1 MSSMNG
7 LWPAV
12 VVSYDGDKRS
22 ARVKIA
28 GMTDG
33 SQAMPEAVFNN
44 PLGDC
49 AETTE
54 IRVKAGDPVW
64 VMFECGDPRYPI
76 ITGYRTPRKGNPVS
90 WRRWAHDNIEIT
102 ADGKMVFNAT
112 DVVWNIS
119 GSETRTVG
127 GSSSLEAGTSTVKA
141 SSHAITANTSVSGSL
156 SAAGGA
162 NGSGV
167 KLTGNVEMS
176 GGSVT
181 HDGVPID
188 KTHRHTEQGDGA
200 NTSTP
205 I

>member
-1 MSSMNG
+1 MSSMDG
-7 LWPAV
+7 LWPAE
-12 VVSYDGDKRS
+12 VVSYDGGKRT

-33 SQAMPEAVFNN
+33 SQTMPEAIFCN
-44 PLGDC
+44 PLGDN
-49 AETTE
+49 AATTE
-54 IRVKAGDPVW
+54 IRIKAGDPVW

-76 ITGYRTPRKGNPVS
+76 ITGYRTPREGNPVS

-119 GSETRTVG
+119 GSETRKVG
-127 GSSSLEAGTSTVKA
+127 GAASLDAGTSTVKA
-141 SSHAITANTSVSGSL
+141 SSHAITANTSVAGSL

-167 KLTGNVEMS
+167 KLTGNVAMD
-176 GGSVT
+176 GGSFT
-181 HDGVPID
+181 HNGVKVD
-188 KTHRHTEQGDGA
+188 STHTHTEQGDGKEV
-200 NTSTP
+200 STP
-205 I
+205 H